1 MNSLI
6 VIVGALTITTMT
18 IGDGELSRSLT
29 VEGGFAMRNLI
40 YLVGLVV
47 IVGTLVLAAIGVLN
61 VRNTSDEINLSIDKN
76 ELEQKTEKAMETIK
90 EAGEHVLEDT
100 DEPARGTNDRS
111 KGEFIEEPS
120 DEAQDEFVPQA
131 L

>member
-6 VIVGALTITTMT
+6 VIVGTLTITTMT
-18 IGDGELSRSLT
+18 FGDGELSRSLT

-61 VRNTSDEINLSIDKN
+61 VRNTSDEINLSIDKD
-76 ELEQKTEKAMETIK
+76 ELKQKTEQTMEAVN

-100 DEPARGTNDRS
+100 EAPTHGTNDRS
-111 KGEFIEEPS
+111 KDELIEEPS
-120 DEAQDEFVPQA
+120 DEVQEELVPQA